1 MHEKPGGYTATID
14 AMQIPF
20 AEIASCSSPLK
31 MHIPTR
37 PSRCTMFRLLTI
49 LTASALLLTGSPASA
64 APRPEDKGSGPA
76 IVGQA
81 KSFNEL
87 LDITK
92 AMVRNVGGDAIS
104 KEFEKHVLPDL
115 DPKRLP
121 GIDPKRPF
129 GLYGVI
135 DAELSKCRGVLL
147 IPVTSQKDFLDMLE
161 AKDIHVNKGKEE
173 GTFDIVVPPEVP
185 IPVSMRIHKEYAY
198 IGIGGFDVLDP
209 KVILD
214 PKDVIN
220 DKEKAVAYIALRLD
234 RVPAEAKKFLLAA
247 LRDQTDHLKEM

>member
-1 MHEKPGGYTATID
+1 M
-14 AMQIPF
+14 
-20 AEIASCSSPLK
+20 L
-31 MHIPTR
+31 
-37 PSRCTMFRLLTI
+37 RLLTV
-49 LTASALLLTGSPASA
+49 LTASALVLAGSSACA
-64 APRPEDKGSGPA
+64 APRPEEKGGGPA
-76 IVGQA
+76 IIGQA
-81 KSFNEL
+81 KSFNDL
-87 LDITK
+87 LDISK
-92 AMVRNVGGDAIS
+92 SIVKNVGGDALY

-115 DPKRLP
+115 DPKKLP

-135 DAELSKCRGVLL
+135 DADLSKCRGVLL
-147 IPVTSQKDFLDMLE
+147 IPVTSQRDFLDMLE
-161 AKDIHVNKGKEE
+161 AKDIHVNKGKDE
-173 GTFDIVVPPEVP
+173 GTFDIVVPPDFP

-220 DKEKAVAYIALRLD
+220 EKEKAIAYVALRLD

-247 LRDQTDHLKEM
+247 LRDQTDHLKEMIQEPELKDAFFSMQKLTLRWLKTLFDEGREVALRLDP